1 MTASRSTSR
10 RQVSPA
16 AVLFLIV
23 GTVGGG
29 VGGAS
34 MGFWLGQRSRA
45 TAVPS
50 VQPDAGRPGLTPA
63 PSSFLP
69 AARLATVDLGR
80 SGDGGRSASDMA
92 VDRRVPGGPGSQ
104 ICVEVRDVG
113 ERRVAGAL
121 VTWRSVVPVSLQ
133 RQNPVG
139 ELGVFAAPLPFP
151 EDVIARTGPLP
162 GPAGGPSLSGSGSTA
177 VRTDAGGRACI
188 RAEGHILL
196 TATSDERSASVEVD
210 LPAGAQPAGVIV
222 LRLAI
227 PADALCRLA
236 GPIESGMGETST
248 EPVSTQ
254 PAGDIDG
261 RVVDAR
267 GFGIAG
273 VRVDAQIGSA
283 RAVAVSDARG
293 SFRLANLPR
302 GALTFALQK
311 RGYAPLTS
319 TRRADEPR
327 HDVELTLQA
336 GGGIAGVLQDRQ
348 RGMPPMGASLSLQS
362 GGSSQPVPLS
372 RDGSFSLTG
381 LASGAA
387 VLRARAPGF
396 APLSLSIDIPQGQS
410 PDEITLRDLRLELE
424 AGASLRGQVRGS
436 AGSLTGV
443 SLTATTD
450 DGSVVG
456 RALSDDRGE
465 FQMADLPAGKLRISA
480 TSAAGRG
487 STAVELRAGRQE
499 QLQID
504 LQ

>member
-1 MTASRSTSR
+1 
-10 RQVSPA
+10 
-16 AVLFLIV
+16 
-23 GTVGGG
+23 
-29 VGGAS
+29 
-34 MGFWLGQRSRA
+34 
-45 TAVPS
+45 
-50 VQPDAGRPGLTPA
+50 
-63 PSSFLP
+63 
-69 AARLATVDLGR
+69 
-80 SGDGGRSASDMA
+80 MA

-133 RQNPVG
+133 RQNSVG

-177 VRTDAGGRACI
+177 VRTDAGGRACV
-188 RAEGHILL
+188 RADGHILL

-210 LPAGAQPAGVIV
+210 LPVGAQPAGVIV

-236 GPIESGMGETST
+236 GPLDSGTGESST

-267 GFGIAG
+267 GFGITG
-273 VRVDAQIGSA
+273 VRVDAQVGSA
-283 RAVAVSDARG
+283 RAVAVSDVRG
-293 SFRLANLPR
+293 SFRLSGLPR
-302 GALTFALQK
+302 GSLSLALQK
-311 RGYAPLTS
+311 RGYAPLATS
-319 TRRADEPR
+319 RRADDPR
-327 HDVELTLQA
+327 SDVELTLQA
-336 GGGIAGVLQDRQ
+336 GGGIAGVLRDRQ
-348 RGMPPMGASLSLQS
+348 RGLPPTGASLSLQS
-362 GGSSQPVPLS
+362 GGSSQQVPLN
-372 RDGSFSLTG
+372 RDGGFSLTG
-381 LASGAA
+381 LAAGSA

-396 APLSLSIDIPQGQS
+396 APLSLPIDIPQGQA

-436 AGSLTGV
+436 AGSLAGV

-456 RALSDDRGE
+456 RAISDDRGE
-465 FQMADLPAGKLRISA
+465 FQMADLPAGKLKISA
-480 TSAAGRG
+480 TSTAGRG
-487 STAVELRAGRQE
+487 NTTVELRAGRQE
-499 QLQID
+499 QLQIE